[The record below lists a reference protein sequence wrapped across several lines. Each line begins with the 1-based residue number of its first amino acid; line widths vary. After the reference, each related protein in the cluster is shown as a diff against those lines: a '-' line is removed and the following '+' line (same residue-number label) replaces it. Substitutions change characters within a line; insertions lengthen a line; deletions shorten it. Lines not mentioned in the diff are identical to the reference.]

1 MKELTNVP
9 ARVAALSVLTTA
21 LASPLQTAVCTG
33 SISQA
38 AALGAACA
46 LGVAVSGTYLAIHHF
61 SAKRTR
67 TPPKMLAAR
76 W

>member
-1 MKELTNVP
+1 MKELTHVP

-21 LASPLQTAVCTG
+21 LASPLPSAVCAG

-38 AALGAACA
+38 AALGVACA
-46 LGVAVSGTYLAIHHF
+46 LGVAVSGTYLAVHHF
-61 SAKRTR
+61 SAKKSRKDI
-67 TPPKMLAAR
+67 KMVPAS